1 MVRKGEG
8 GRGWGIVFLFAQ
20 NSLFR
25 IVTYQMLIVFAIYSW
40 GAAAP
45 PPDLW
50 ALNVM
55 CTCLFSLLIW
65 VPDCCAYQIDKQIC
79 QNYAQFF
86 VVPHS

>member
-8 GRGWGIVFLFAQ
+8 GMGWGTAFLFAQ

-25 IVTYQMLIVFAIYSW
+25 IVTHQMLIVFVIYSW
-40 GAAAP
+40 GAAA

-55 CTCLFSLLIW
+55 CTCLFSGVIW
-65 VPDCCAYQIDKQIC
+65 VLDCCVYQIDKQIC

-86 VVPHS
+86 AVPHS

>member
-8 GRGWGIVFLFAQ
+8 GRGWGTVFLFAQ

-25 IVTYQMLIVFAIYSW
+25 IATPPMLSVCVCAISSW

-55 CTCLFSLLIW
+55 CTCLFSLVIW
-65 VPDCCAYQIDKQIC
+65 VLDCCVYQID
-79 QNYAQFF
+79 
-86 VVPHS
+86 

>member
-8 GRGWGIVFLFAQ
+8 GRGWGTVFLFAQ

-45 PPDLW
+45 PRPLGSECHVY
-50 ALNVM
+50 LP
-55 CTCLFSLLIW
+55 LFFGYLG
-65 VPDCCAYQIDKQIC
+65 V
-79 QNYAQFF
+79 
-86 VVPHS
+86 